1 MENTKPFKRKERVSE
16 LIRNELS
23 TLIMR
28 ELELDAIM
36 TIMRVEVTEKLTSAH
51 VYVGILPSE
60 KTKKVLDVL
69 SKSAKFL
76 ERQLLR
82 KINIKPMPE
91 LIFHIDKGSLNAAE
105 VERALLEK

>member
-1 MENTKPFKRKERVSE
+1 MEHNRPFKRKERGSE
-16 LIRNELS
+16 LVRNELS

-36 TIMRVEVTEKLTSAH
+36 TIMRVEITDKLAAAH
-51 VYVGILPSE
+51 IYVGMLPNK
-60 KTKKVLDVL
+60 KTDKVLGVL
-69 SKSAKFL
+69 NKRVKYL
-76 ERQLLR
+76 ERQLLA

-91 LIFHIDKGSLNAAE
+91 LIFHLDKGSLNAAE